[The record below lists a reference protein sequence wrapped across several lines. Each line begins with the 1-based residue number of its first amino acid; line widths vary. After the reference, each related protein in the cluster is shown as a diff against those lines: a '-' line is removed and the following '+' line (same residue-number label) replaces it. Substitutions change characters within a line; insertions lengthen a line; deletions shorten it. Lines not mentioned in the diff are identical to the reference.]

1 MEEQKSFREELV
13 NALLNAVQVEN
24 KIREAKKM
32 VDALIKEFFTDES
45 TQLHKSLEE
54 ISSNVNSAAISMW
67 SIRDVLKAMAIRDD
81 MPAASNS
88 VPMDAI
94 VKFLFFLRNKAE
106 EIEAG
111 EQAKRDDPDTESKS
125 AE

>member
-24 KIREAKKM
+24 KISEAKKM
-32 VDALIKEFFTDES
+32 VDALIKEFPDES

-67 SIRDVLKAMAIRDD
+67 SIVDVLKAMAIRDD
-81 MPAASNS
+81 MPAASNDFVS
-88 VPMDAI
+88 MDAI
-94 VKFLFFLRNKAE
+94 IEFLLSLRNKAE
-106 EIEAG
+106 
-111 EQAKRDDPDTESKS
+111 EQAKRDDPDTESK
-125 AE
+125 